1 MTQSMTNTTISMILA
16 TLLAAITFGGCT
28 TAPTSEAG
36 KVALAGHVDGALTAM
51 KAADSTLDSTLGASA
66 GYAVFPKVGKGAI
79 WLGAAYGKGE
89 LFEKGRRDGFCDVLE
104 ITLGLQEGG
113 QQYTQL
119 IIFKSQDALDSFKKG
134 KFRFDANVSAVAL
147 TAGVGATADYGK
159 AAAVYIYDPAGF
171 MVEAAMGIQA
181 YTYVE
186 K

>member
-1 MTQSMTNTTISMILA
+1 MKRSTLA
-16 TLLAAITFGGCT
+16 MMALGILAAIGLGGCT

-36 KVALAGHVDGALTAM
+36 KVALAGHVDGALVAM
-51 KAADSTLDSTLGASA
+51 KAADPTLDSTLGASA

-89 LFEKGRRDGFCDVLE
+89 VFEKGKRDGFCDVLE

-113 QQYTQL
+113 QQYAQL
-119 IIFKSQDALDSFKKG
+119 IIFKTPEALDSFKKG
-134 KFRFDANVSAVAL
+134 KVRFDANASAVAL
-147 TAGVGATADYGK
+147 TAGAGATADYGRG
-159 AAAVYIYDPAGF
+159 ATIYVYDPAGF
-171 MVEAAMGIQA
+171 MLEAALGVQA